1 VQYIESDTLV
11 IVSIVALL
19 GWICWLYFRR
29 RQQLSE
35 LKRIQLQLACS
46 ALDKFGSAGEFAA
59 FFQSREGQAMLYDSA
74 PPGLSRSRTNIRL
87 VQAGILLAF
96 VGSGLFVGLR
106 LFPEAHS
113 SEARE
118 AIGLLIFSGTVAI
131 SMAVGLWVVALVT
144 MLWERRLGASESS
157 RT

>member
-1 VQYIESDTLV
+1 MQYIESDTLV

-35 LKRIQLQLACS
+35 LKRTQLQLACG
-46 ALDKFGSAGEFAA
+46 ALDKVGSAGEFVV
-59 FFQSREGQAMLYDSA
+59 FLQCREGQAMLYDSA
-74 PPGLSRSRTNIRL
+74 SPGLSRSRTNIRL

-96 VGSGLFVGLR
+96 VGSGLFVGAR
-106 LFPEAHS
+106 LIPEAQTR
-113 SEARE
+113 EARE
-118 AIGLLIFSGTVAI
+118 VMEVLIFSGTVAI
-131 SMAVGLWVVALVT
+131 SMAVGLWVTAIAT
-144 MLWERRLGASESS
+144 MLWERRAGGSESH